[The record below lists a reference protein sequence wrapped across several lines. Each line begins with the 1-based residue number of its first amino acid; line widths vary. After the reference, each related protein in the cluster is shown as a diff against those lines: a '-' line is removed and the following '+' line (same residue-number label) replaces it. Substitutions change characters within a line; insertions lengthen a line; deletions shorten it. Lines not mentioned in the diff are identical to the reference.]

1 MTIMYMMILL
11 SLLLS
16 RCWWFWFYKLAYLKE
31 INHENRF
38 CLLPFFCCFILAD
51 VIWQWSFILCRVCL
65 NSRLADQSV
74 GRSTRLV
81 SSWSA
86 FAHVGYHKIIDC
98 KWMRMRKT
106 FTNTHLLS
114 LEDICNK
121 ANFFILFFIKYKKG
135 ESFSRRSLSSSFMIQ
150 IHSSSSLVNAACLLF
165 LCISLHIILP
175 WIFTRYNFINIQY
188 PYIYLVHIISI

>member
-1 MTIMYMMILL
+1 MSYIHVHRLCKETTQKTGETTITIMYMMILL

-65 NSRLADQSV
+65 NSRLVDQSV

-121 ANFFILFFIKYKKG
+121 ANFFILFFMKYKK
-135 ESFSRRSLSSSFMIQ
+135 ENLFRVVLYHHHLWYRY
-150 IHSSSSLVNAACLLF
+150 IHPPLL
-165 LCISLHIILP
+165 
-175 WIFTRYNFINIQY
+175 
-188 PYIYLVHIISI
+188 